1 MQIIRVISDSLG
13 ETGEMVVKAI
23 MKQFP
28 NVYFKI
34 SRYSNIVN
42 KDQIDAILAEV
53 TPSDPVISTIVIEDL
68 RNYLI
73 EKANQK
79 SLMVFDILGGPI
91 KQFEKVFGQTA
102 LGKPAILR
110 VMDDKY
116 FSKISAIE
124 FTMKYDDGRDSRGL
138 QEADVVLIGVSRTS
152 KTPTCINLAVK
163 GYRAINV
170 PLVPEIDLPRELFSI
185 DPRKIVGL
193 VIDPV
198 KLNSI
203 RKERL
208 KKLGIYSD
216 SSYSDY
222 TRIREEL
229 DYANLIMQEL
239 GVKVIDVTESTIE
252 MTAMKVI
259 EILNKNFNR

>member
-1 MQIIRVISDSLG
+1 MKIIRVISDSLG

-28 NVYFKI
+28 DVDFKI
-34 SRYSNIVN
+34 SRYSNIVH
-42 KDQIDAILAEV
+42 KDQIDDILEEV
-53 TPSDPVISTIVIEDL
+53 TASDPVISTIVIEEL

-73 EKANQK
+73 QKADEKN
-79 SLMVFDILGGPI
+79 LFVFDVLGGPI
-91 KQFEKVFGQTA
+91 KQFEKIFGEKA
-102 LGKPAILR
+102 LGKPATLR
-110 VMDDKY
+110 IMDEKY
-116 FSKISAIE
+116 FNKISAIE
-124 FTMKYDDGRDSRGL
+124 FTMKYDDGKDPRGL
-138 QEADVVLIGVSRTS
+138 LEADIVLIGVSRTS
-152 KTPTCINLAVK
+152 KTPTCINLAGK
-163 GYRAINV
+163 GYRAVNV
-170 PLVPEIDLPRELFSI
+170 PLVPEIDLPRELFRI

-198 KLNSI
+198 KLNQI

-222 TRIREEL
+222 GRIREEL
-229 DYANLIMQEL
+229 EYAKLIMKEL
-239 GVKVIDVTESTIE
+239 GVGVIDVTESTIE

-259 EILNKNFNR
+259 EIINKNYAE